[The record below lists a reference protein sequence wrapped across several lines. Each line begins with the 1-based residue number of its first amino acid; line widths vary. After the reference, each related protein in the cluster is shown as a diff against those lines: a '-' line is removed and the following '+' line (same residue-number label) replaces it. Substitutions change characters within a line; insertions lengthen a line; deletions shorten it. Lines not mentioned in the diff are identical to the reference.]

1 MLTFTALW
9 QERSGSM
16 WLGFFYFS
24 SSPLPFNKKREE
36 TFSFC
41 LSFTSL
47 PASNGEKNACK
58 IGVKWRILHHLLAL
72 LIDKEVFTLPDN
84 WQKGW
89 IQRLIF
95 CFAGPGAVFRNTLF
109 SHYHCSLLFCKIS
122 STDFLKGTLSHTV
135 TVLTNQYF
143 ILLPIK
149 STAKI

>member
-1 MLTFTALW
+1 M
-9 QERSGSM
+9 
-16 WLGFFYFS
+16 
-24 SSPLPFNKKREE
+24 
-36 TFSFC
+36 
-41 LSFTSL
+41 
-47 PASNGEKNACK
+47 
-58 IGVKWRILHHLLAL
+58 LAL
-72 LIDKEVFTLPDN
+72 LIDKEVFTQPDN

-143 ILLPIK
+143 MLLPIK